1 MRNLRGVMESSF
13 GKWNLLQAAAPSF
26 PNGAY
31 LERNTGRLL
40 NGEIL
45 FDDSELFAPYRQQA
59 V

>member
-1 MRNLRGVMESSF
+1 MEGSF

-45 FDDSELFAPYRQQA
+45 FDDSEVTAPYRQQA